1 MPLPLLTSGGG
12 VDKVGR
18 IRSSKIEDYD
28 DWLKDFHR
36 SGGLAAS
43 LALWL
48 RHFTHGDGL
57 PVRGGAGDEHVV
69 VVFEDEFVVIHLRWL
84 SPGKGGPSK
93 TSKVTTSPFASVLLP
108 FAGSAI
114 TYTRFSL
121 NGVNDMDVLTKD
133 AMVTLLGTGT
143 CDLGC
148 TLEVVPDTQCLL
160 IDAPDEGTYVLQ
172 VSMRQSLRLIWTFDL
187 ETRQACS
194 VSSAS
199 VAATRDQLACRAL
212 GALGQHSSIEALC
225 QVAREHQFHFV
236 RMEAIRSLFGM
247 GYRNMLEL
255 LRERSQCDPHR
266 HVRNAC
272 LRNLELC
279 EADQ

>member
-1 MPLPLLTSGGG
+1 M
-12 VDKVGR
+12 DNVGK
-18 IRSSKIEDYD
+18 IRSSRLDAYD
-28 DWLKDFHR
+28 DWLRNFYR

-48 RHFTHGDGL
+48 RNFTRGDGL

-84 SPGKGGPSK
+84 CPGRNGQSK
-93 TSKVTTSPFASVLLP
+93 ISKVATSPVSSVLLP
-108 FAGSAI
+108 FAGGAI

-121 NGVNDMDVLTKD
+121 SGVSNMDLFAKD
-133 AMVTLLGTGT
+133 AMIHSLGAST
-143 CDLGC
+143 CDLGY
-148 TLEVVPDTQCLL
+148 TLRIVPGTECLL
-160 IDAPDEGTYVLQ
+160 IDAPAEGTYVLQ
-172 VSMRQSLRLIWTFDL
+172 VSMRQSQRLIWTFDL
-187 ETRQACS
+187 ETRRACA

-212 GALGQHSSIEALC
+212 GALCQDGSIEVLC
-225 QVAREHQFHFV
+225 QIAREHEFHFV

-266 HVRNAC
+266 HVQNAC
-272 LRNLELC
+272 LQNLKLC
-279 EADQ
+279 EANQ